1 MATPPVV
8 LDDEQ
13 RAASFT
19 SLVHRLSTQSVRK
32 HFDAYEDVDWDA
44 PEMALHAGDPRVAIF
59 PFDSLARTD
68 WFHSQPPE
76 VQGRIG
82 LHRTAYCMKVGWQFE
97 NLLQRGL
104 LSYAFRLPNGAPEF
118 RYIHHEVV
126 EESQHSM
133 MFQEVVNRSG
143 IDVRGMPLLHRF
155 LATVVLPPVQ
165 RFSPQLF
172 FVFVLGG
179 EDPIDHLQRKQLGSG
194 ATHPLIERIM
204 RIHVT
209 EEARHISFAR
219 QYLRTEVPK
228 LGWLRR
234 THVAVATPIVLG
246 IMTPLMVNPPPELV
260 RSGVPRDV
268 IRQAARSPEARALRI
283 EAVGKLRRFCRDL
296 GLMNPVARM
305 AWRLAGLWDADAGH
319 ATAGSKANQLEGDGP
334 DRGRLATLKSDR
346 TSP

>member
-1 MATPPVV
+1 MSTPPNV

-13 RAASFT
+13 RAGTFDA
-19 SLVHRLSTQSVRK
+19 LVHRLSSQSVEK

-44 PEMALHAGDPRVAIF
+44 PGMVLRPDDPRCAIF
-59 PFDSLARTD
+59 PFDALVRSEWYQR
-68 WFHSQPPE
+68 QPPE
-76 VQGRIG
+76 VQGRLG

-104 LSYAFRLPNGAPEF
+104 LSFAFRLPNGAPEF

-133 MFQEVVNRSG
+133 MFQEVINRSG
-143 IDVRGMPLLHRF
+143 LDVGGMPLFIRF

-172 FVFVLGG
+172 FIFVLGG
-179 EDPIDHLQRKQLGSG
+179 EDPIDHLQRRQLRSGS
-194 ATHPLIERIM
+194 THPLVERIM

-219 QYLRTEVPK
+219 QYLRTEIPK
-228 LGWLRR
+228 LSWLRR
-234 THVAVATPIVLG
+234 MHVAIATPIVLG
-246 IMTPLMVNPPPELV
+246 IMTPLMVNPPAELV

-268 IRQAARSPEARALRI
+268 IRQAARSPEARTLRV

-296 GLMNPVARM
+296 GLMNPVASM
-305 AWRLAGLWDADAGH
+305 VWRLAGLWDADTDH
-319 ATAGSKANQLEGDGP
+319 RTARAKVGV
-334 DRGRLATLKSDR
+334 
-346 TSP
+346 